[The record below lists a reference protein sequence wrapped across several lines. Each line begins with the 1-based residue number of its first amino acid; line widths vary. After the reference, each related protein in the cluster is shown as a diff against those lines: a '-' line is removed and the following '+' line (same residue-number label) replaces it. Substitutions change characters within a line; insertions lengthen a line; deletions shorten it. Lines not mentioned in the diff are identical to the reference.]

1 MTDQYEGNKGWTRI
15 LFTVAFWLIFYV
27 SQAVILAVVVA
38 QAAFVILSGAPNHQL
53 LVLGDRLARYV
64 QEILRYI
71 TFNTDKRPFP
81 FDEFPK
87 SDLVVTQ
94 NTTS

>member
-15 LFTVAFWLIFYV
+15 LFTALFWVVFYIT
-27 SQAVILAVVVA
+27 QAVILAVVVA
-38 QAAFVILSGAPNHQL
+38 QAAFVIFTDSPNHHL

-64 QEILRYI
+64 QEILRYV

-81 FDEFPK
+81 FEDFPK
-87 SDLVVTQ
+87 SDLAVTQ
-94 NTTS
+94 N